1 MNAAPELVVDIRW
14 WLDKTNGKRYPQY
27 RVRGSTSL
35 VWVPMG
41 EYVARKAIADGKFLG
56 LRVEQVSDEPQKS

>member
-1 MNAAPELVVDIRW
+1 VGEVSPAPELVVDIRW

-41 EYVARKAIADGKFLG
+41 EYVARKAIKEGRFLG
-56 LRVEQVSDEPQKS
+56 LRVEEVAG

>member
-1 MNAAPELVVDIRW
+1 MSAAPELVVDIRW

-27 RVRGSTSL
+27 RLRGSTSL

-41 EYVARKAIADGKFLG
+41 EYQARKAIAEKKFLG
-56 LRVEQVSDEPQKS
+56 FRVEEVSDAPT